1 MVQDE
6 IELTRSEQAL
16 QTFFRC
22 GRAGGV
28 RECRRA
34 AGSSPVLG
42 LDGGQ

>member
-16 QTFFRC
+16 QTFFRY
-22 GRAGGV
+22 
-28 RECRRA
+28 CR